1 MNVNHLLQI
10 NSLLII
16 DDNVF
21 SLWPP
26 NEYHSHPVL
35 TLKSKY
41 GFRRFKV
48 ANVDADLLALQQ
60 RAIIIDEALCINPV
74 ADEFKKF
81 VGVEFI
87 PL

>member
-1 MNVNHLLQI
+1 MTVSELLQI
-10 NSLLII
+10 NSILKI

-48 ANVDADLLALQQ
+48 TNVDADLFDLQQ
-60 RAIIIDEALCINPV
+60 RAIIIDEALCNTPV
-74 ADEFKKF
+74 ADEFKRF
-81 VGVEFI
+81 VGIEFI